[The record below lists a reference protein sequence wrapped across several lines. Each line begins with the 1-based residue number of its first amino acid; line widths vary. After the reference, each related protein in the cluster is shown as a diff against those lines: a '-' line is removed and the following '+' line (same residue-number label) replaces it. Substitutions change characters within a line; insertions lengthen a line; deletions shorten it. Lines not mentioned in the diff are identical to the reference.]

1 VEEKGLDVPLVEFGE
16 HLKLEFVHSE
26 MLQKIVDDH
35 DELHY
40 HMSKIKQLNGNFN
53 FYKSN
58 SP

>member
-1 VEEKGLDVPLVEFGE
+1 MEEKGLDVPLVEFGE
-16 HLKLEFVHSE
+16 HLKLESVHSE

-40 HMSKIKQLNGNFN
+40 HMSKIKQSNEILTF
-53 FYKSN
+53 FKTN